1 MELKSYS
8 IEKNLNQIRNYPFI
22 LLYGENRGLVDVLKL
37 SIRKVT
43 TKKDLNLKHRMIL
56 SLDKKRLML
65 F

>member
-37 SIRKVT
+37 SIR
-43 TKKDLNLKHRMIL
+43 NFF
-56 SLDKKRLML
+56 DKEIINFFSGRVKQK
-65 F
+65 

>member
-37 SIRKVT
+37 SIR
-43 TKKDLNLKHRMIL
+43 NFF
-56 SLDKKRLML
+56 DKEIINFFQDEFSEMTSYFPMK
-65 F
+65 